1 MVSTAWSSPIRSTAS
16 ATRSGSEWSTSSGR
30 RVSTRQKPHARVQR
44 SPSTMNV
51 AVPSAQHSLRFGQP
65 ASSQTVTRS
74 SSRTARLSAS
84 TSGPWWTFGRSQSGL
99 RVEICSPPT
108 TPTWASRSLRCC
120 DASRTTAPGPAPREK
135 ADRSSGRCRQAT
147 SCRSTV
153 PPPHASAARAA
164 TASTASR
171 DRDVDALRPQATSPA
186 LSAMPQGTMWPNIDE
201 VGRDV
206 EGEAVHRATP
216 AEAHADGGD
225 LAGVLAL
232 GVDPHAGVARGG
244 GRQPGRPR
252 SASASMSTCS
262 TELHVG
268 DRVGHAAG
276 TGRPACR
283 GSVRIG

>member
-1 MVSTAWSSPIRSTAS
+1 MASLIRVSTVVAGRRRRMAATVAATSPRPPSARSSRATMVSTAWSSPSRSTAS

-164 TASTASR
+164 TASAACWSVTSSPSACNDVTA
-171 DRDVDALRPQATSPA
+171 LPT
-186 LSAMPQGTMWPNIDE
+186 MPQGMMWPNID
-201 VGRDV
+201 RSV
-206 EGEAVHRATP
+206 ETLSAKPCIV
-216 AEAHADGGD
+216 
-225 LAGVLAL
+225 
-232 GVDPHAGVARGG
+232 
-244 GRQPGRPR
+244 RPR
-252 SASASMSTCS
+252 LRRTPIAAIFRGCSPSGSTQ
-262 TELHVG
+262 TPG
-268 DRVGHAAG
+268 
-276 TGRPACR
+276 
-283 GSVRIG
+283 